1 MVNFLNFRF
10 INVLITLKSPKNFF
24 LLTLIFLASA
34 CKTSFKTALFTENN
48 LPPTPNYSSNNS
60 WAILPGHYPESLN
73 ISEDTIL
80 KKADVF
86 YIYPTLLTDR
96 KLVDWNADIWSEDVR
111 NEVLQTAVKY
121 QASAWSKAAN
131 LYVPF
136 YRQAHYRIFFE
147 PFKDQGIEAWNIA
160 FKDVKR
166 AFQYYL
172 ENFNKGKPIIIASH
186 SQGSMHAKE
195 LIKIFFDNKPLK
207 NQLVAAYLVGAR
219 ILPNEFKTIQLM
231 TKPGEY
237 GGFVSWNSFKMGKIP
252 KNYVEWY
259 AGGVTTNPINWD
271 NSKNSLKREH
281 KGLLSKDLNI
291 YPESLTVK
299 VKDGLLLTSIPD
311 IPGKLFLSF
320 IKNYHFADI
329 NLFWKDIQLNAIQR
343 LKAWNKKAQLNE

>member
-1 MVNFLNFRF
+1 MIKKTLFLS
-10 INVLITLKSPKNFF
+10 I
-24 LLTLIFLASA
+24 IFLVLA
-34 CKTSFKTALFTENN
+34 CKTSYKTADFSQNH
-48 LPPTPNYSSNNS
+48 LPYAPDFSSNKS
-60 WAILPGHYPESLN
+60 WAVLPDHYPESLN
-73 ISEDTIL
+73 ILKDTIL

-86 YIYPTLLTDR
+86 YIYPTLFTDR
-96 KLVDWNADIWSEDVR
+96 RSMDWNADIWSDDVR
-111 NEVLQTAVKY
+111 SEVLQIAVKY

-131 LYVPF
+131 LYVPY

-160 FKDVKR
+160 FKDVKN

-172 ENFNKGKPIIIASH
+172 ENFNKGNPIIIASH

-195 LIKIFFDNKPLK
+195 LIKIFFDDKPLK
-207 NQLVAAYLVGAR
+207 NQLVAAYLVGTR

-231 TKPGEY
+231 TRSDEF
-237 GGFVSWNSFKMGKIP
+237 GGFVSWNSFKMGKFP
-252 KNYVEWY
+252 QNYAERF
-259 AGGVTTNPINWD
+259 AGGVTTNPIKWD
-271 NSKNSLKREH
+271 KSKNSLKSEH

-291 YPESLTVK
+291 YPQSLTVK
-299 VKDGLLLTSIPD
+299 VKDGLLWTSIPD

-343 LKAWNKKAQLNE
+343 LEAWSKIN

>member
-1 MVNFLNFRF
+1 VIKKTLFLT
-10 INVLITLKSPKNFF
+10 I
-24 LLTLIFLASA
+24 IFLVLA
-34 CKTSFKTALFTENN
+34 CKISYKTADFTEKNV
-48 LPPTPNYSSNNS
+48 PSAPDFSSNKS
-60 WAILPGHYPESLN
+60 WAVLPGYYPESLN
-73 ISEDTIL
+73 ISKDTIL

-86 YIYPTLLTDR
+86 YIYPTLLIDR
-96 KLVDWNADIWSEDVR
+96 RVVDWNADIWSDDVR
-111 NEVLQTAVKY
+111 NEVLQIAVKY

-131 LYVPF
+131 LYVPY

-147 PFKDQGIEAWNIA
+147 PYKDQGIEAWNIA
-160 FKDVKR
+160 FKDVKN

-195 LIKIFFDNKPLK
+195 LIKIFFDDKPLK
-207 NQLVAAYLVGAR
+207 NQLVAAYLVGTR

-231 TKPGEY
+231 TKSDEF

-252 KNYVEWY
+252 KNYGEWY

-343 LKAWNKKAQLNE
+343 LEAWNKMN

>member
-1 MVNFLNFRF
+1 
-10 INVLITLKSPKNFF
+10 
-24 LLTLIFLASA
+24 
-34 CKTSFKTALFTENN
+34 
-48 LPPTPNYSSNNS
+48 
-60 WAILPGHYPESLN
+60 
-73 ISEDTIL
+73 
-80 KKADVF
+80 
-86 YIYPTLLTDR
+86 
-96 KLVDWNADIWSEDVR
+96 
-111 NEVLQTAVKY
+111 
-121 QASAWSKAAN
+121 
-131 LYVPF
+131 
-136 YRQAHYRIFFE
+136 
-147 PFKDQGIEAWNIA
+147 
-160 FKDVKR
+160 
-166 AFQYYL
+166 
-172 ENFNKGKPIIIASH
+172 
-186 SQGSMHAKE
+186 MHAKE

-231 TKPGEY
+231 TKPDEY